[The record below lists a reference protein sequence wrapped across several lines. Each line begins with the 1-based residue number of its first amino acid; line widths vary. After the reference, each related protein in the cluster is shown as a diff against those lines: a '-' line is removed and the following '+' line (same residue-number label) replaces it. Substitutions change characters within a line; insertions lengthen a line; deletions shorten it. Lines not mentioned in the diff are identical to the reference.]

1 MIAHGLP
8 ELDPNELPFI
18 DKEQP
23 QQELKIGDKV
33 VRISKSTK
41 PKLWEIISIS
51 NVFADNFVCGCVDEL
66 IHHFDKSE
74 LRLATPQEIQSS
86 QRIDH

>member
-1 MIAHGLP
+1 MITQELP

-33 VRISKSTK
+33 VRVNKSTK
-41 PKLWEIISIS
+41 PKLWEILSES
-51 NVFADNFVCGCVDEL
+51 NVFMNNFVCHCKDEL
-66 IHHFDKSE
+66 LQHFHKSE
-74 LRLATPQEIQSS
+74 LRLASSEEIQAS